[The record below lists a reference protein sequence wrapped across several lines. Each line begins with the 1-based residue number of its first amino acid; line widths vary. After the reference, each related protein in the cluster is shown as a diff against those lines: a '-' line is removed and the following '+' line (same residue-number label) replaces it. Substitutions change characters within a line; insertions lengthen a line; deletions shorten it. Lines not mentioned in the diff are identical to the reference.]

1 MNRNVPKGNIIEKV
15 RMKYGSK
22 INNININ
29 AIIKNKRS
37 KLKLPNFSNQT
48 QHHEQLSDNEKND
61 NESEES
67 EES

>member
-22 INNININ
+22 INNNSIY
-29 AIIKNKRS
+29 AMIKNKRS

-48 QHHEQLSDNEKND
+48 QHHKQLSDNEKDDNES

-67 EES
+67 